1 MTTRTHRL
9 FGKAWANN
17 PAEAIIKFNNAE
29 VYNGAIVAT
38 SGTPD
43 INVAGADLQDLCDW
57 TSDIVNGS
65 IPLEITP
72 VGAWVLFTAVKMNNL
87 RAQTTTSIKPGAV
100 WTGYVPASVTEVQ
113 EDKRQFTTN
122 ENNLAPITAATT
134 ALSSKYGMTWAQV
147 ENNLETTTVVASSAN
162 FVIPAW
168 GFDSIT
174 DAKLNGAPVEASPA
188 TDDEAGGQW
197 YYLIAPGSTFTCNLQ
212 VPIGS

>member
-17 PAEAIIKFNNAE
+17 PAEAIIKFNNVE
-29 VYNGAIVAT
+29 VYNGAVAT
-38 SGTPD
+38 TPDTPD
-43 INVAGADLQDLCDW
+43 INVDWADLQDLCEW
-57 TSDIVNGS
+57 TSDSVNGS

-72 VGAWVLFTAVKMNNL
+72 VGAWILLTSVKMNNI
-87 RAQTTTSIKPGAV
+87 RAQLSESIKPGAV
-100 WTGYVPASVTEVQ
+100 WAGYVPASVAEVQ
-113 EDKRQFTTN
+113 EDKREFTTN
-122 ENNLAPITAATT
+122 ENNLAPITAETT
-134 ALSSKYGMTWAQV
+134 ALSSKYSMTWAQV
-147 ENNLETTTVVASSAN
+147 ENNLETTVVVASSDN

-168 GFDSIT
+168 GFNSIT

-212 VPIGS
+212 VPIGK

>member
-43 INVAGADLQDLCDW
+43 INVAEADLQDLCDW

-168 GFDSIT
+168 GFNSIT
-174 DAKLNGAPVEASPA
+174 DTKLNGAPVEASPA